1 MYFED
6 IYKTY
11 LRDTE
16 SEYGVVGVAKVEN
29 LANRGTV
36 A

>member
-16 SEYGVVGVAKVEN
+16 SEYGVGVAKVEN